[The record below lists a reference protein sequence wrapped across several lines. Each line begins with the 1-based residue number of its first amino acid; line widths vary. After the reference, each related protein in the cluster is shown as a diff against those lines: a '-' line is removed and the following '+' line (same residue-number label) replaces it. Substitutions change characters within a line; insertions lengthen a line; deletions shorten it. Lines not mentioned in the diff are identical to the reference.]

1 MAFKR
6 KKKELQFPTSMQ
18 IEKAIAKEQY
28 SRKYK
33 KVLKSTLSSLI
44 VVAAIAVLVATL
56 ALPVLQI
63 QGSSM
68 EPTLNDEEIVVLLK
82 TSKLTRGQLCCFSY
96 QNKLLIKR
104 IVGIPGD
111 SIIIDTEG
119 YVYVNGD
126 KLDEPYVID
135 RAYGECD
142 IEFPFNVTDNHY
154 FILGD
159 HRSTSIDSRSSVVG
173 LVSSEQVVGRIFFRI
188 WPFEK
193 IGDIDYEEY
202 QENIENPDEQ
212 KTQE

>member
-6 KKKELQFPTSMQ
+6 KKKELQFPTSGQ

-44 VVAAIAVLVATL
+44 VVAAIAVLIATL

-68 EPTLNDEEIVVLLK
+68 EPTLNDEEIVVLIK
-82 TSKLTRGQLCCFSY
+82 TPNMKRGQLCCFSY

-104 IVGIPGD
+104 IIGVPGD
-111 SIIIDTEG
+111 TIRIDEKG
-119 YVYVNGD
+119 FVYVND
-126 KLDEPYVID
+126 ELLDEPYIID
-135 RAYGECD
+135 RALGECD
-142 IEFPFNVTDNHY
+142 VKFPFHVTENHY

-173 LVSSEQVVGRIFFRI
+173 LVSADQIVGRIFFRI

-193 IGDIDYEEY
+193 MGNIEYQEY
-202 QENIENPDEQ
+202 QENVENPEKE

>member
-6 KKKELQFPTSMQ
+6 KVDYTNFPTSEQ
-18 IEKAIAKEQY
+18 IETAILKTKY
-28 SRKYK
+28 SQKYK

-44 VVAAIAVLVATL
+44 VVAAIAVLIATL
-56 ALPVLQI
+56 MLPVLQI

-68 EPTLNDEEIVVLLK
+68 EPTLNDEEIVVLIK
-82 TSKLTRGQLCCFSY
+82 TSKLKRGQLCCFSY

-104 IVGIPGD
+104 IIGVPGD
-111 SIIIDTEG
+111 TILINEKG
-119 YVYVNGD
+119 FVYVND
-126 KLDEPYVID
+126 ELLDEPYILD
-135 RAYGECD
+135 RALGECD
-142 IEFPFNVTDNHY
+142 IDFPFHVTENHY

-173 LVSSEQVVGRIFFRI
+173 LVSSEQIVGKIFFRI

-193 IGDIDYEEY
+193 MGDIDYEEY
-202 QENIENPDEQ
+202 QENSENPDEQ